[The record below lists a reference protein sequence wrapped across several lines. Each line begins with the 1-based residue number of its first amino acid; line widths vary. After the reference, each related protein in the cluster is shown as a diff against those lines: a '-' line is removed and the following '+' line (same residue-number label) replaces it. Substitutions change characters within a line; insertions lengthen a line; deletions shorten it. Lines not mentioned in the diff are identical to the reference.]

1 MIRTA
6 AAILLGLALAHG
18 QQDHQHIMS
27 QQPDRVMGFSQEKT
41 THHFQ
46 LTSEGGVIEVRAN
59 DVKDAESRD
68 RIRGHFKHITQTFGA
83 GDFDDPML
91 AHHQIVPGTTTMSRL
106 KADIHWEFQEIGRG
120 ARINIVADN
129 KEALDAV
136 HEFLRF
142 QIADHKT
149 GDCTAI
155 R

>member
-1 MIRTA
+1 
-6 AAILLGLALAHG
+6 
-18 QQDHQHIMS
+18 
-27 QQPDRVMGFSQEKT
+27 
-41 THHFQ
+41 
-46 LTSEGGVIEVRAN
+46 
-59 DVKDAESRD
+59 
-68 RIRGHFKHITQTFGA
+68 
-83 GDFDDPML
+83 
-91 AHHQIVPGTTTMSRL
+91 MSRL